1 MIAAP
6 KTTSGAVRLLLA
18 LLAILATVPVPA
30 FAQRER
36 AVGPRADIAQ
46 RFWLQLD
53 QRIEEFSKTLSLTEE
68 QSSQVIAVVEEFRQT
83 NEDALGR
90 MTAMAAEIRALA
102 EEQSNV
108 RERRR
113 AMAEVAE
120 KHGNPAQELA
130 PAFADLRSDVTEL
143 RDPEHQRR
151 LNRMFARRTGR
162 RPPGR

>member
-1 MIAAP
+1 MTVAP
-6 KTTSGAVRLLLA
+6 KTANGAGRLLLA
-18 LLAILATVPVPA
+18 FLAILAIVPVPA

-36 AVGPRADIAQ
+36 AVAPRADAAQ

-53 QRIEEFSKTLSLTEE
+53 QRIEEFAKTLSLTDE
-68 QSSQVIAVVEEFRQT
+68 QSSQITAVVEEFRQT

-90 MTAMAAEIRALA
+90 MTAMTAEIRALA
-102 EEQSNV
+102 EEQSNM

-113 AMAEVAE
+113 AAAEIAD

-143 RDPEHQRR
+143 LDPEQQKR
-151 LNRMFARRTGR
+151 LNRMFARRMGR
-162 RPPGR
+162 RPPGQ